1 MSGIA
6 DIEAVVLAGG
16 LGTRLRS
23 AVPDRPKVL
32 ALVRGRPF
40 LAHVLDRLEAAG
52 VRRVVLGTGYCAD
65 RVREAIG
72 DRHGRTA
79 IAYSHETSPLGT
91 GGAVRLAAGATA
103 SDPVLVLNGDS
114 HCEADLPAFAAFHRA
129 CGAVGSLML
138 TRVSDTGR
146 YGRVDLEDA
155 GRVTAFR
162 EKGDAAGPGW
172 INAGIYLLSRGLLD
186 AVPEGRAV
194 SLEREVF
201 PLWAARGGLFGLRG
215 GGRFLDIGT
224 PESYREAEEFF
235 GASQ

>member
-1 MSGIA
+1 MNDIA

-52 VRRVVLGTGYCAD
+52 VRRVVLGTGYGAD

-91 GGAVRLAAGATA
+91 GGAVRLAAGAAA

-114 HCEADLPAFAAFHRA
+114 HCEADLAAFAAFHRT
-129 CGAVGSLML
+129 CGAAGSLML
-138 TRVSDTGR
+138 TRVPDTGR
-146 YGRVDLEDA
+146 YGRVDLDDV

-172 INAGIYLLSRGLLD
+172 INAGIYLLSREMLD

-201 PLWAARGGLFGLRG
+201 PLWAGRGRLFGLCG

-235 GASQ
+235 AAS